1 MPILIYVNLTAP
13 LAVGLCGVLAG
24 VHSFCGC
31 DFKQTCFSE
40 LICRRYPLLTP
51 SKGQGLNHH
60 KWRARKC
67 VSVCVGAGSCSDNMT
82 VFSLVLLLKVNIPVL
97 GRSMPSAVWSA
108 SCDIWEKWRE
118 KKNPLLIIML
128 TNINAA
134 AAMRGL
140 CRFCSQGLGAQMDPA
155 VYMCFWK
162 SGSVPDLR

>member
-1 MPILIYVNLTAP
+1 MLILIYVNLTVP

-31 DFKQTCFSE
+31 NFKQTCFSE

-67 VSVCVGAGSCSDNMT
+67 VSVCVGASSCSDNMT
-82 VFSLVLLLKVNIPVL
+82 VFFPGALVKGKHSSLGTFNAKSRLICIMWHL
-97 GRSMPSAVWSA
+97 
-108 SCDIWEKWRE
+108 RE
-118 KKNPLLIIML
+118 MEGEKNPLLIIML

-134 AAMRGL
+134 AIRGL
-140 CRFCSQGLGAQMDPA
+140 CRFCTLGLGAQMDPA

-162 SGSVPDLR
+162 SRSVPDLR